1 MLTVIH
7 RLLRLGLFVA
17 LIGIARPTMPDRT
30 AVCAAEGDDEQGFVP
45 LFDGRTLEGWEGDLK
60 LWKAENGM
68 IVGDSPGIRHN
79 EFLATRKR
87 YSDFELR
94 LEFKLRG
101 GSGNSGIQFRS
112 RRVPESH
119 EVSGYQADIG
129 EKYWGCL
136 YDESRRKK
144 VLAQAPAELQA
155 ALKMD
160 DWNRYTIRAVGN
172 RITLYL
178 NGLKTVEYTESDE
191 TIAQSGIIALQV
203 HSGGPLRV
211 EFRNLRIREL
221 GPKAAETE
229 KAGNEAS

>member
-7 RLLRLGLFVA
+7 RSLRLGLFVA
-17 LIGIARPTMPDRT
+17 LIGIARPTTPDRT

-221 GPKAAETE
+221 GRKAAETE